1 MNQPKDIVWN
11 AITDS
16 AKTRF
21 DYSEFERAF
30 ADFHNDNIAENILFL
45 TIAGH
50 AAEDSTEDIAA
61 EINQQ
66 LVLIGYS
73 FADDAL
79 TKFISDRQS
88 DLFREIKAMETASA
102 LFEMGLQTPGILVQT
117 RSLLAKP

>member
-1 MNQPKDIVWN
+1 MNQPQDIVWN

-21 DYSEFERAF
+21 DYLQFESAF
-30 ADFHNDNIAENILFL
+30 ADFDNDNIAENILFV

-50 AAEDSTEDIAA
+50 AAGDSTQDIAA
-61 EINQQ
+61 AINQQ

-79 TKFISDRQS
+79 TKFISDRHA
-88 DLFREIKAMETASA
+88 DLSREIKAMQTASS
-102 LFEMGLQTPGILVQT
+102 LFAMGLKTPGILVQT
-117 RSLLAKP
+117 RSLLSKP